1 MKKLYKIDIKMQ
13 EIQSNSKV
21 RTSYKI
27 KITIERESNVFAIQE
42 SWLQKTRDQLNSI
55 ESIQ

>member
-1 MKKLYKIDIKMQ
+1 MNNKMKKLYKIDIKMQ

-27 KITIERESNVFAIQE
+27 KITIA
-42 SWLQKTRDQLNSI
+42 KTI
-55 ESIQ
+55 